1 MEKKYRSVGVN
12 AVLNTIKSGM
22 SILFPL
28 VTYPYAF
35 RVLHASGMGR
45 VDYSNS
51 IVGYFAMIATLGIGS
66 YAIRE
71 GSKMRDDHEALSK
84 FASQMFSFNLITT
97 VISYLFLV
105 ICTFA
110 IPQLRP
116 YGLLIM
122 ILSLSTGF
130 TTLGVEWVNPIF
142 EDYLYITIRS
152 IVTHLISLVLLF
164 AMVRQE
170 ADYYKYAIIIVSTPA
185 VVCVMNWYRCRKYID
200 IKLTRNIDFAKHIKP
215 IMLLFANSIA
225 TSIYVSA
232 DTTMLGIMS
241 GDVAVGLY
249 SIAVKI
255 YSVVKRLLVAMYA
268 VAVPRIAYHWGK
280 DDIASLRNV
289 YTKLLS
295 SLLVILLPASVGL
308 IAVANEV
315 VYFMG
320 GPEYSQSVLTLQIL
334 SIALIGA
341 ILGGAVTYCLNI
353 PIGREKNNLHATTL
367 SAIINIVLNALLMP
381 TFKQNGAA
389 FSTAVSEIFVVV
401 FCVVTNKRFKEFVD
415 IKMLKTNILHAGAG
429 CLSIIV
435 IAATTHRLI
444 NNDILSMI
452 IIIALSCGAYSCELI
467 ALKNDMAIA
476 TIEKFKKKIPFLK
489 GRK

>member
-35 RVLHASGMGR
+35 RILHASGMGR
-45 VDYSNS
+45 VDYANS
-51 IVGYFAMIATLGIGS
+51 IVGYFAMIASLGIGS
-66 YAIRE
+66 YSIRE
-71 GSKMRDDHEALSK
+71 GSKLRDDREALSK
-84 FASQMFSFNLITT
+84 FASQMFSINFITT
-97 VISYLFLV
+97 IISYILLIVCILF
-105 ICTFA
+105 

-122 ILSLSTGF
+122 LLSLSTGF
-130 TTLGVEWVNPIF
+130 NTLGVEWVNPIF

-152 IVTHLISLVLLF
+152 IATHVISLILLF
-164 AMVRQE
+164 VLVRQE
-170 ADYYKYAIIIVSTPA
+170 ADYYKYAFIIVSTPA
-185 VVCVMNWYRCRKYID
+185 VICIMNWYRCRKYLD
-200 IKLTRNIDFAKHIKP
+200 IRLTLNMDIAKHIKP

-241 GDVAVGLY
+241 GDIAVGLY

-255 YSVVKRLLVAMYA
+255 YSVVKKLLAAMYA

-280 DDIASLRNV
+280 DDIPSLKEI
-289 YTKLLS
+289 YSKLLAT
-295 SLLVILLPASVGL
+295 LIVILLPASIGL
-308 IAVANEV
+308 IAVAKEI

-353 PIGREKNNLHATTL
+353 PIGREKNNLHATIL
-367 SAIINIVLNALLMP
+367 SAIINIALNAFLMP
-381 TFKQNGAA
+381 TFRQNGAA
-389 FSTAVSEIFVVV
+389 LATAASEIFVPV
-401 FCVVTNKRFKEFVD
+401 FCVATNKRFREFVD
-415 IKMLKTNILHAGAG
+415 LKILRRNVLHAIIG
-429 CLSIIV
+429 CMSIIV
-435 IAATTHRLI
+435 IAVTTHYYI
-444 NNDILSMI
+444 NNIILSMFI
-452 IIIALSCGAYSCELI
+452 IISLSCFAYSIELF
-467 ALKNDMAIA
+467 ALKNDIAIS
-476 TIEKFKKKIPFLK
+476 TVEKLKKKIPFWK
-489 GRK
+489 GRT

>member
-28 VTYPYAF
+28 ITYPYAF
-35 RVLHASGMGR
+35 RVMHASGMGR

-51 IVGYFAMIATLGIGS
+51 IVGYFAMIASLGIGS

-71 GSKMRDDHEALSK
+71 GSKLRDDREALSK
-84 FASQMFSFNLITT
+84 FASQVFSINFITT
-97 VISYLFLV
+97 IISYILLIVCTLF
-105 ICTFA
+105 

-116 YGLLIM
+116 YALLIM
-122 ILSLSTGF
+122 LLSLTTGF
-130 TTLGVEWVNPIF
+130 NTLGVEWVNPIY

-152 IVTHLISLVLLF
+152 IVTHAISLVLLF
-164 AMVRQE
+164 TLVRQE
-170 ADYYKYAIIIVSTPA
+170 SDYYKYAFIIVSTPA

-200 IKLTRNIDFAKHIKP
+200 IKLTPNMDIAKHIKP
-215 IMLLFANSIA
+215 IMYLFANSLA

-255 YSVVKRLLVAMYA
+255 YGVVKRLLAATYA

-280 DDIASLRNV
+280 NDIDSLRNV
-289 YTKLLS
+289 YSKLLS
-295 SLLVILLPASVGL
+295 RLIVLLLPASIGL

-315 VYFMG
+315 IYFMG
-320 GPEYSQSVLTLQIL
+320 GPEYSESVLTLQIL

-341 ILGGAVTYCLNI
+341 IIGGAVTYCLNI
-353 PIGREKNNLHATTL
+353 PIGLEKNNLQATTL
-367 SAIINIVLNALLMP
+367 SAIINIVLNAILMP
-381 TFKQNGAA
+381 VFKQNGAA
-389 FSTAVSEIFVVV
+389 FSTAVSEIFVPV
-401 FCVVTNKRFKEFVD
+401 FCVAKNKRFKEFVD
-415 IKMLKTNILHAGAG
+415 FKMLKTNALHAATG

-435 IAATTHRLI
+435 IAAITHYFI
-444 NNDILSMI
+444 DNIILSMVI
-452 IIIALSCGAYSCELI
+452 IISLSCITYACELI
-467 ALKNDMAIA
+467 AFKDDMAISI
-476 TIEKFKKKIPFLK
+476 IENLKKKIPFLR